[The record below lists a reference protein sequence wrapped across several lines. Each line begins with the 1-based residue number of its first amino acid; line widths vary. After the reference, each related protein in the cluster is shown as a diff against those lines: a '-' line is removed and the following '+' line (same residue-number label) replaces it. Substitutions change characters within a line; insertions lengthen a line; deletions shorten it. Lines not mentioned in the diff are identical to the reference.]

1 MTMAD
6 TIAVMHDG
14 RIEQMGTPTDLYEN
28 PVSTF
33 VANFLGQSNLVR
45 AKVTARNADMLD
57 VAAEGNRFALP
68 AARCFTDSDDI
79 WFGVRPEKLSVSEQ
93 PADGQLAGVVTDTA
107 FIGIS
112 THYLVRLPWGQ
123 EVTVMRQNDGAPL
136 LRPGQEVGLHWDPR
150 FAFALDA
157 SQDAHA
163 GQDLGDDEAGSR

>member
-14 RIEQMGTPTDLYEN
+14 RIQQLGGPADLYES
-28 PVSTF
+28 PVTTF

-45 AKVTARNADMLD
+45 ATVTARHADVLD
-57 VAAEGNRFALP
+57 VAAQGHRFTLP
-68 AARCFTDSDDI
+68 ANRCFTQSDDI
-79 WFGVRPEKLSVSEQ
+79 WFGVRPEKLSLVEPPQ
-93 PADGQLAGVVTDTA
+93 DGLRGVVTDTA

-123 EVTVMRQNDGAPL
+123 EITVMRQNDGAEIL
-136 LRPGQEVGLHWDPR
+136 KPGQDVGLTWDPQY
-150 FAFALDA
+150 AFGLDA

-163 GQDLGDDEAGSR
+163 GEDLGDDEAAG

>member
-14 RIEQMGTPTDLYEN
+14 RIEQMGSPSDLYEN

-45 AKVTARNADMLD
+45 AKVMARNADVLD
-57 VAAEGNRFALP
+57 VAVEGYRFTLP
-68 AARCFTDSDDI
+68 AARCFTDSDDV
-79 WFGVRPEKLSVSEQ
+79 WFGVRPEKLSVIEQ
-93 PADGQLAGVVTDTA
+93 PADGGLQGVITDTS

-123 EVTVMRQNDGAPL
+123 EITVMRQNDGAAL
-136 LRPGQEVGLHWDPR
+136 LRPGDEVVLHWDPR

-163 GQDLGDDEAGSR
+163 GVDLGDDEAGIR